1 MNTSFAG
8 TSMDGKIGKQ
18 RAREEKQMAPNRMPV
33 IFLAHGAPYFMD
45 DDGEMVGADA
55 LFSAAHEVASPRTG
69 GAGSVVQISPLG
81 LTNLFSELHEW
92 ANDLPRPKSVLML
105 SAHWEARPLTIGAT
119 RTVPLIYDFYG
130 FPDPF
135 YQVEYAAPGATE
147 LAQRVKELIGSS
159 QPLATDQDR
168 GLDHGAYVPM
178 AAMYPDADVPVLQV
192 SLPTM
197 DAPALFELGRALA
210 PLREEDVLIV
220 GSGFITHNL
229 RAADPRPNA
238 PTPSWASE
246 FDTWSAEVMVRQD
259 ADLRVDY
266 RERAPGVQ
274 YALPTHEHFVPA
286 VVALGAA
293 IDQPGDTAF
302 PIEGFVMG
310 SLTKR
315 SVQFG

>member
-1 MNTSFAG
+1 
-8 TSMDGKIGKQ
+8 
-18 RAREEKQMAPNRMPV
+18 MATNRMPV

-45 DDGEMVGADA
+45 DNGEMIGPDA
-55 LFSAAHEVASPRTG
+55 LLSAGP
-69 GAGSVVQISPLG
+69 GSGEAVSVEQTSPLG

-130 FPDPF
+130 FPEPF
-135 YQVEYAAPGATE
+135 YQVEYAAPGAPE
-147 LAQRVKELIGSS
+147 LAQRVKELIGMS
-159 QPLATDQDR
+159 QPLAEEPDR

-178 AAMYPDADVPVLQV
+178 VAMYPDADVPVLQV

-197 DAPALFELGRALA
+197 DAPTLFELGRTLA
-210 PLREEDVLIV
+210 SLREEGVLIV
-220 GSGFITHNL
+220 GSWFITHNL

-238 PTPSWASE
+238 PTPSWASV
-246 FDTWSAEVMVRQD
+246 FDSWSAEVMTNRD
-259 ADLRVDY
+259 ADLMVNY
-266 RERAPGVQ
+266 CERAPGVQ

>member
-1 MNTSFAG
+1 
-8 TSMDGKIGKQ
+8 
-18 RAREEKQMAPNRMPV
+18 MATNRMPV
-33 IFLAHGAPYFMD
+33 IFLAHDAPYFMD
-45 DDGEMVGADA
+45 DNGEMIGPDA
-55 LFSAAHEVASPRTG
+55 LLSAGP
-69 GAGSVVQISPLG
+69 GSGEAVSVEQTSPLG

-105 SAHWEARPLTIGAT
+105 SAHWKARPLTIGAT

-130 FPDPF
+130 FPEPF
-135 YQVEYAAPGATE
+135 YQVEYAAPGAPE
-147 LAQRVKELIGSS
+147 LAQRVKELIGMCP
-159 QPLATDQDR
+159 QPLAEEPDR

-178 AAMYPDADVPVLQV
+178 VAMYPDADVPVLQV

-197 DAPALFELGRALA
+197 DAPTLFELGRTLA
-210 PLREEDVLIV
+210 SLREEGVLIV
-220 GSGFITHNL
+220 GSWFITHNL

-246 FDTWSAEVMVRQD
+246 FDSWSAEVMTNRD
-259 ADLRVDY
+259 ADLMVNY

>member
-1 MNTSFAG
+1 MVRSVTAFA
-8 TSMDGKIGKQ
+8 K
-18 RAREEKQMAPNRMPV
+18 EKQMATKRMPV
-33 IFLAHGAPYFMD
+33 IFLAHGAPYFTD

-55 LFSAAHEVASPRTG
+55 LFSAAHEVAGPITAE
-69 GAGSVVQISPLG
+69 AGSVVQTTPLG

-130 FPDPF
+130 FPEPF
-135 YQVEYAAPGATE
+135 YQVEYAAPGAPE

-159 QPLATDQDR
+159 QPLAEEQNR

-178 AAMYPDADVPVLQV
+178 AAMYPEADVPVLQV

-197 DAPALFELGRALA
+197 DAPTLFELGRTLA
-210 PLREEDVLIV
+210 SLREEGVLIV

-246 FDTWSAEVMVRQD
+246 FDSWSAEVMVSRD
-259 ADLRVDY
+259 ADSMVNY

-310 SLTKR
+310 SLAKR
-315 SVQFG
+315 SVQYG

>member
-1 MNTSFAG
+1 MVRSVTAFA
-8 TSMDGKIGKQ
+8 K
-18 RAREEKQMAPNRMPV
+18 ENQMATNRVPV

-45 DDGEMVGADA
+45 DNGEMIGPDA
-55 LFSAAHEVASPRTG
+55 LLSAGP
-69 GAGSVVQISPLG
+69 GSGEAVSVEQTSPLG

-105 SAHWEARPLTIGAT
+105 SAHWKARPLTIGAT

-130 FPDPF
+130 FPEPF
-135 YQVEYAAPGATE
+135 YQVEYAAPGAPE
-147 LAQRVKELIGSS
+147 LAQRVKELIGMS
-159 QPLATDQDR
+159 QPLAEEPDR

-178 AAMYPDADVPVLQV
+178 VAMYPDADVPVLQV

-197 DAPALFELGRALA
+197 DAPTLFELGRTLA
-210 PLREEDVLIV
+210 SLREEGVLIV
-220 GSGFITHNL
+220 GSWFITHNL

-246 FDTWSAEVMVRQD
+246 FDSWSAEVMTNRD
-259 ADLRVDY
+259 ADLMVNY

-286 VVALGAA
+286 VVALGAT

>member
-1 MNTSFAG
+1 
-8 TSMDGKIGKQ
+8 
-18 RAREEKQMAPNRMPV
+18 MATNRVPV

-45 DDGEMVGADA
+45 DNGEMIGPDA
-55 LFSAAHEVASPRTG
+55 LLSAGP
-69 GAGSVVQISPLG
+69 GSGEAVSVEQTSPLG

-130 FPDPF
+130 FPEPF
-135 YQVEYAAPGATE
+135 YQVEYAAPGAPE
-147 LAQRVKELIGSS
+147 LAQRVKELIGMS
-159 QPLATDQDR
+159 QPLAEEPDR

-178 AAMYPDADVPVLQV
+178 VAMYPDADVPVLQV

-197 DAPALFELGRALA
+197 DAPTLFELGRTLA
-210 PLREEDVLIV
+210 SLREEGVLIV
-220 GSGFITHNL
+220 GSWFITHNL

-238 PTPSWASE
+238 PTPSWASV
-246 FDTWSAEVMVRQD
+246 FDSWSAEVMTNRD
-259 ADLRVDY
+259 ADWMVNY

>member
-1 MNTSFAG
+1 
-8 TSMDGKIGKQ
+8 
-18 RAREEKQMAPNRMPV
+18 MATNRMPV
-33 IFLAHGAPYFMD
+33 IFLAHGAPYFRD
-45 DDGEMVGADA
+45 EDGEMVGADA
-55 LFSAAHEVASPRTG
+55 LFSAAHEVAGPG
-69 GAGSVVQISPLG
+69 VGEAGPVVQTSPLG
-81 LTNLFSELHEW
+81 LTSLFSELHDW

-130 FPDPF
+130 FPEPF
-135 YQVEYAAPGATE
+135 YQVEYAAPGALE
-147 LAQRVKELIGSS
+147 LAQRVKELIGTS
-159 QPLATDQDR
+159 QPLAEEQDR

-197 DAPALFELGRALA
+197 DAPTLFALGRTLA
-210 PLREEDVLIV
+210 PLRGEGVLIV

-246 FDTWSAEVMVRQD
+246 FDSWSADVMIRQD
-259 ADLRVDY
+259 ADLLVDY
-266 RERAPGVQ
+266 RERAPGVR

-315 SVQFG
+315 SVQYG

>member
-1 MNTSFAG
+1 
-8 TSMDGKIGKQ
+8 
-18 RAREEKQMAPNRMPV
+18 MATNRMPV

-45 DDGEMVGADA
+45 DNGEMIGPDA
-55 LFSAAHEVASPRTG
+55 LLSAGP
-69 GAGSVVQISPLG
+69 GSGEAVSVEQTSPLG

-130 FPDPF
+130 FPEPF
-135 YQVEYAAPGATE
+135 YQVEYAAPGAPE
-147 LAQRVKELIGSS
+147 LAQRVKELIGMS
-159 QPLATDQDR
+159 QPLAEEPDR

-178 AAMYPDADVPVLQV
+178 VAMYPDADVPVLQV

-197 DAPALFELGRALA
+197 DAPTLFELGRTLA
-210 PLREEDVLIV
+210 SLREEGVLIV
-220 GSGFITHNL
+220 GSWFITHNL

-238 PTPSWASE
+238 PTPSWASV
-246 FDTWSAEVMVRQD
+246 FDSWSAEVMTNRD
-259 ADLRVDY
+259 ADLMVNY
-266 RERAPGVQ
+266 CERAPGVQ

-302 PIEGFVMG
+302 HIEGFVMG

>member
-1 MNTSFAG
+1 
-8 TSMDGKIGKQ
+8 
-18 RAREEKQMAPNRMPV
+18 MPV
-33 IFLAHGAPYFMD
+33 IFLAHGAPYFTD
-45 DDGEMVGADA
+45 DDGEMVGPDM
-55 LFSAAHEVASPRTG
+55 LLSAAHGAGE
-69 GAGSVVQISPLG
+69 AGSVEQTSPLG
-81 LTNLFSELHEW
+81 LTKLFSELHEW

-130 FPDPF
+130 FPEPF
-135 YQVEYAAPGATE
+135 YQVEYAAPGAPE
-147 LAQRVKELIGSS
+147 LAQRVRELIGTS
-159 QPLATDQDR
+159 QPLAEEQDR

-178 AAMYPDADVPVLQV
+178 AAMYPDADVPVLQM

-197 DAPALFELGRALA
+197 DAPALLALGRTLA
-210 PLREEDVLIV
+210 SLRDEGVLIV

-246 FDTWSAEVMVRQD
+246 FDSWSAEVMIRQD
-259 ADLRVDY
+259 ADSLVNY
-266 RERAPGVQ
+266 RERAPGVR

-302 PIEGFVMG
+302 PIEGFIMG

>member
-1 MNTSFAG
+1 
-8 TSMDGKIGKQ
+8 
-18 RAREEKQMAPNRMPV
+18 MATNRMPV

-45 DDGEMVGADA
+45 DNGEMIGPDA
-55 LFSAAHEVASPRTG
+55 LLSAGP
-69 GAGSVVQISPLG
+69 GSGEAVSVEQTSPLG

-105 SAHWEARPLTIGAT
+105 SAHWKARPLTIGAT

-130 FPDPF
+130 FPEPF
-135 YQVEYAAPGATE
+135 YQVEYAAPGAPE
-147 LAQRVKELIGSS
+147 LAQRVKELIGMS
-159 QPLATDQDR
+159 QPLAEEPDR

-178 AAMYPDADVPVLQV
+178 VAMYPDADVPVLQV

-197 DAPALFELGRALA
+197 DAPTLFELGRTLA
-210 PLREEDVLIV
+210 SLREEGVLIV
-220 GSGFITHNL
+220 GSWFITHNL

-238 PTPSWASE
+238 PTPSWASV
-246 FDTWSAEVMVRQD
+246 FDSWSAEVMTNRD
-259 ADLRVDY
+259 ADWMVNY

>member
-1 MNTSFAG
+1 MLRQTG
-8 TSMDGKIGKQ
+8 MDL
-18 RAREEKQMAPNRMPV
+18 MPV
-33 IFLAHGAPYFMD
+33 IFLAHGAPYFTG
-45 DDGEMVGADA
+45 DDGEMVGADV
-55 LFSAAHEVASPRTG
+55 LFSAAYGARPGAAGEPRAVEET
-69 GAGSVVQISPLG
+69 SPLG
-81 LTNLFSELHEW
+81 LTVLFSELHEW

-130 FPDPF
+130 FPEPF
-135 YQVEYAAPGATE
+135 YRVEYAAPGAPE
-147 LAQRVKELIGSS
+147 LAQRVKELIGTS
-159 QPLATDQDR
+159 QPLAEAPDH

-197 DAPALFELGRALA
+197 DAPTLFELGRTLA
-210 PLREEDVLIV
+210 PLREEGVLIV
-220 GSGFITHNL
+220 GSGFITHNM

-238 PTPSWASE
+238 VTPSWASE
-246 FDTWSAEVMVRQD
+246 FDTWSADVLAHQD
-259 ADLRVDY
+259 ADSLVTY
-266 RERAPGVQ
+266 RDRAPGVR
-274 YALPTHEHFVPA
+274 YALPSHEHFVPA

-293 IDQPGDTAF
+293 IDQPGNTVF

-310 SLTKR
+310 SFTKR

>member
-1 MNTSFAG
+1 
-8 TSMDGKIGKQ
+8 
-18 RAREEKQMAPNRMPV
+18 MATNRMPV

-45 DDGEMVGADA
+45 DNGEMIGPDA
-55 LFSAAHEVASPRTG
+55 LLSAGP
-69 GAGSVVQISPLG
+69 GSGEAVSVEQTSPLG

-105 SAHWEARPLTIGAT
+105 SAHWEARLLTIGAT

-130 FPDPF
+130 FPEPS
-135 YQVEYAAPGATE
+135 YQVEYAAPGAPE
-147 LAQRVKELIGSS
+147 LAQRVKELIGMS
-159 QPLATDQDR
+159 QPLAEEPDR

-178 AAMYPDADVPVLQV
+178 VAMYPDADVPVLQV

-197 DAPALFELGRALA
+197 DAPTLFELGRTLA
-210 PLREEDVLIV
+210 SLREEGVLIV
-220 GSGFITHNL
+220 GSWFITHNL

-246 FDTWSAEVMVRQD
+246 FDSWSAEVMTNRD
-259 ADLRVDY
+259 ADLMVNY
-266 RERAPGVQ
+266 RERASGVQ

>member
-1 MNTSFAG
+1 
-8 TSMDGKIGKQ
+8 
-18 RAREEKQMAPNRMPV
+18 MATNRMPV

-45 DDGEMVGADA
+45 DNGEMIGPDA
-55 LFSAAHEVASPRTG
+55 LLSAGP
-69 GAGSVVQISPLG
+69 GSGEAVSVEQTSPLG

-130 FPDPF
+130 FPEPF
-135 YQVEYAAPGATE
+135 YQVEYAAPGAPE
-147 LAQRVKELIGSS
+147 LAQRVKELIGMS
-159 QPLATDQDR
+159 QPLAEEPDR

-178 AAMYPDADVPVLQV
+178 VAMYPDADVPVLQV

-197 DAPALFELGRALA
+197 DAPTLFELGRTLA
-210 PLREEDVLIV
+210 SLREEGVLIV
-220 GSGFITHNL
+220 GSWFITHNL

-238 PTPSWASE
+238 PTPSWASV
-246 FDTWSAEVMVRQD
+246 FDSWSAEVMTNRD
-259 ADLRVDY
+259 ADWMVNY